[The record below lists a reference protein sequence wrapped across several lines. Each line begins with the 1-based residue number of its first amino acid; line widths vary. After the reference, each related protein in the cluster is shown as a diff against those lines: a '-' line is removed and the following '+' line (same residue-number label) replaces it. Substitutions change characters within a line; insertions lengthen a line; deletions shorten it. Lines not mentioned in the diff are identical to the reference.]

1 MSEDEN
7 VNDIN
12 SSSENKKK
20 LKKTKNDKN
29 DNNANKKLKLDPAR
43 VAANQEYDRE
53 DAESEDLYL
62 SNLSNE
68 QLTTEFARRG
78 FDINGSNFKSS
89 PESGEESDTEPLGF
103 PNTRNPSVSNSA
115 VMVDTMHVETV
126 KGATLSLEDIQRIDD
141 ANTYKVSTGQKSFD
155 PKKFFDS
162 AAWRK
167 IAVWCISSKEM
178 GMENPM
184 TVAELKAADNEA
196 FFAHLKKLARMFLGT
211 EEITSVIERV
221 RNLKLK
227 FSQLDTTAVWK
238 LQEMLYVVDPNFD
251 TAYFGKEKRKELV
264 EVWKVISS
272 KFFKHVLNHR
282 VDNFMQ
288 RWIVLYKDDEAYQ
301 MPEFLA
307 TLNVQMR
314 EIPGFITIIESC
326 NGQVTFPSGK
336 GGSGDQNFR
345 PSDGGSENLDHHGS
359 QNFRPAGNKNV
370 DRQGGQKFRP
380 PGGGGVK
387 MLDHLGGSKF
397 SKFWKIL
404 PSSIFSTWSR
414 MSWLWGV
421 RSPEGY
427 VSSHRP
433 SRLQ

>member
-43 VAANQEYDRE
+43 VAANEKYVQEDKE
-53 DAESEDLYL
+53 DNNDSEELDVTY
-62 SNLSNE
+62 LSNE
-68 QLTTEFARRG
+68 QLAQEYLRRG
-78 FDINGSNFKSS
+78 LDINGSNFKSS
-89 PESGEESDTEPLGF
+89 PESGEESETEPLGF
-103 PNTRNPSVSNSA
+103 PNTRNSKVSGSA
-115 VMVDTMHVETV
+115 VMVDTMHVDTV

-380 PGGGGVK
+380 PGGGGKNVRPPGGVK
-387 MLDHLGGSKF
+387 IF
-397 SKFWKIL
+397 KIL
-404 PSSIFSTWSR
+404 ENLTQLHFLNLVKNVMVVGR
-414 MSWLWGV
+414 
-421 RSPEGY
+421 
-427 VSSHRP
+427 
-433 SRLQ
+433 